1 MTEQSEITAVSP
13 DGIYAT
19 PIGGAPLS
27 RVFHLRKRMRQAE
40 KLIQFI
46 WTWNDPLIALDF
58 APGSSAPLNVN
69 NRSLMRESGTNI
81 VLIALGRFISM
92 IIPVVVFF
100 VFQRYFVEG
109 LVAGSI
115 V

>member
-1 MTEQSEITAVSP
+1 MPLQSGEHHSHASSTSGRGCV
-13 DGIYAT
+13 
-19 PIGGAPLS
+19 
-27 RVFHLRKRMRQAE
+27 
-40 KLIQFI
+40 KLKSSFSFI

-58 APGSSAPLNVN
+58 APGSSAPLNVY

-81 VLIALGRFISM
+81 VLIAPGRFISM

-109 LVAGSI
+109 LLAGSI
-115 V
+115 K